1 MYFTENQKEEITMY
15 NNAKELVKKEID
27 YDLKKQI
34 YYSVSNGVEIF
45 KILKINNIE
54 IFDNELSSNILS
66 RVMTFC
72 IDRQFSPDIYIS
84 KNGFESNIKRVN
96 VFNYKVAEL
105 RNNNMV
111 IHIAKTKI
119 GKNMPNKSSYKLSY
133 AQNNNFKQQ
142 QLKLDLCGN
151 NQKIIEGPYYGI
163 ITYSISESL
172 QIKSINLIIPSPD
185 MESYIEKIDIKSEVE
200 RLKTVQNDRQ
210 NEKTLVT
217 LKNEIKKSQIINKK

>member
-1 MYFTENQKEEITMY
+1 MY
-15 NNAKELVKKEID
+15 NNAKELVKREID

-45 KILKINNIE
+45 KSLKINNIE

-72 IDRQFSPDIYIS
+72 IDRQFSPDIYIN

-142 QLKLDLCGN
+142 QLKLDLSGN

-163 ITYSISESL
+163 ITYSIGENL

-217 LKNEIKKSQIINKK
+217 LKNEIKKSQIINKI